1 MISVYASQA
10 TWWWEASRIR
20 LGEPAERA
28 VASLPVV
35 EDLQSRIGRVGQLH
49 AVVHRLRS
57 SSSVG
62 IRPQNASMTALSASP
77 IVSSARSPV
86 GTPAVEHHDG
96 GRDTRR
102 PSSRRVGAFRLGS
115 MLLALHQ
122 AGDRFVNDPDGTAGS
137 SRKAPVARDGRRFT
151 GGPRGTCGATD
162 IFAAWRPWVR
172 VWSTRCLCVGAHS
185 SGGVP

>member
-1 MISVYASQA
+1 MRVRRRGGGKLLAFDWVSQPSALWRRCRLWKISSHAKIALASS
-10 TWWWEASRIR
+10 TR
-20 LGEPAERA
+20 
-28 VASLPVV
+28 
-35 EDLQSRIGRVGQLH
+35 
-49 AVVHRLRS
+49 VVHRLRS